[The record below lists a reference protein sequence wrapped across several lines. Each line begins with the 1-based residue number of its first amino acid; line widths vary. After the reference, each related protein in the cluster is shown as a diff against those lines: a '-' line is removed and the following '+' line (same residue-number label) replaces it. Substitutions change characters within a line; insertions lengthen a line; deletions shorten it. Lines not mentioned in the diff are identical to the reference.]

1 MDEQLKSHYL
11 TLSMNFSRFSLK
23 SDAIYH
29 DSQPGTRQTN
39 HYVVLNQKTRTN
51 INTVIKGYVVYEL
64 QPVNFVSK
72 SS

>member
-1 MDEQLKSHYL
+1 MKIHIERNLN
-11 TLSMNFSRFSLK
+11 LSSQFCVKNFIAF
-23 SDAIYH
+23 YH
-29 DSQPGTRQTN
+29 DSQSGTRQ
-39 HYVVLNQKTRTN
+39 HSVVLNQKTRTN